1 MADPQFRRL
10 SPVLVVP
17 AIEPVLPFWEKLGAR
32 LGVTVP
38 HGDALG
44 FACVELGA
52 AEIMYQTI
60 ASVEADRA
68 TADVS
73 AYRALPQ
80 QAYLFIEVGSLD
92 DAETRLAGERIFLPR
107 RDTFYG
113 SRETGFCDPAGNL
126 IIFAEFPA
134 AG

>member
-10 SPVLVVP
+10 SPVIVVP
-17 AIEPVLPFWEKLGAR
+17 AIEPVLPFWDKVGAK

-38 HGDALG
+38 HGETLG
-44 FACVELGA
+44 FACIELGT
-52 AEIMYQTI
+52 AEVMYQTV
-60 ASVEADRA
+60 ASVEADRS

-80 QAYLFIEVGSLD
+80 QAYLFIEVTSLSD
-92 DAETRLAGERIFLPR
+92 IEARLAGERIFLPR

-113 SRETGFCDPAGNL
+113 SRETGYVDPAGNL
-126 IIFAEFPA
+126 VIFAQFPA
-134 AG
+134 AS